1 MTFKRFMSA
10 LVASGVATGVVMLV
24 IMGSAVIG
32 WLMTF
37 SQIPQTFATWCVET
51 LKDPHLIILAMIGVM
66 LVVGLFIDLPA
77 AILLLGPIFVPLAK
91 LIGLDLLQLGL
102 VMVLTLAL
110 GLYTPPVG
118 TTLFI
123 SSSVAKT
130 TILQTTKEL
139 WPFYLVALVSIFL
152 FAYFPLLTIR

>member
-1 MTFKRFMSA
+1 
-10 LVASGVATGVVMLV
+10 VASGIATGVVMLV

-37 SQIPQTFATWCVET
+37 SQIPQTFAAWCVET
-51 LKDPHLIILAMIGVM
+51 LREPHLIILAMILVM

-77 AILLLGPIFVPLAK
+77 AVLLLGPIFVPLAK

-102 VMVLTLAL
+102 VMVLTLAV

-123 SSSVAKT
+123 SSSVART
-130 TILQTTKEL
+130 SILQTTKEL
-139 WPFYLVALVSIFL
+139 WPFYLVAIGAVFL
-152 FAYFPLLTIR
+152 FAYVPALTIR